1 MNFGEKQNFS
11 TFFPV
16 QSFILAGFLPDR
28 RIYMS
33 MTHSISCVHTGK
45 NHFELFQLRT
55 LVTKNKHT
63 ECYKNNIQS
72 VAKTNIQ
79 SVTKINI
86 QSVRKINIQ
95 SVTKTK
101 TKYFGE
107 KLNFSTFFPVYNLL
121 HHHPS
126 PH

>member
-1 MNFGEKQNFS
+1 MGK
-11 TFFPV
+11 TWV
-16 QSFILAGFLPDR
+16 QSVTKTNIK
-28 RIYMS
+28 S
-33 MTHSISCVHTGK
+33 
-45 NHFELFQLRT
+45 
-55 LVTKNKHT
+55 VTKNKHT

-107 KLNFSTFFPVYNLL
+107 KQNFSRKQRILEKNKI
-121 HHHPS
+121 S
-126 PH
+126 PHFSQCSLQSKLCGTVDWHNEHAVIG